1 MTMINEWREDIK
13 LGFEEAEVMG
23 KPILMFFYSP
33 ACYFCQQMERSA
45 FSRKEILTRLTEE
58 FVLLR
63 ITPNAPADFR
73 TYNIKATPAFLIL
86 GPTGMEFERFTGFL
100 DAQSLMAF
108 CLLGLGKWRYDL
120 GQADIAQY
128 HVEELT
134 SQYPGSIHAPE
145 GFFLRGIYRYQ
156 TTKDRSH
163 LRESYDTLARQY
175 PDSPW
180 VKRSRLLHLYP
191 CAFFKWEA
199 YRNQGWAYWEDH
211 QIVKELPSSGAT
223 N

>member
-1 MTMINEWREDIK
+1 MVKAWREDIK
-13 LGFEEAEVMG
+13 LCLKEAEVTG
-23 KPILMFFYSP
+23 KPVLIFFYSP
-33 ACYFCQQMERSA
+33 ACYFCQQMERGV
-45 FSRKEILTRLTEE
+45 FSKKEILARLAIE

-63 ITPNAPADFR
+63 ITPDAPADFR
-73 TYNIKATPAFLIL
+73 NYNINATPAFLIL

-100 DAQSLMAF
+100 DTPGLMAF

-120 GQADIAQY
+120 GQADIARD
-128 HVEELT
+128 HMEELT
-134 SQYPGSIHAPE
+134 SLYAGSVSAAE
-145 GFFLRGIYRYQ
+145 GLFLRGIYRYR

-191 CAFFKWEA
+191 CAFFKLEA

-211 QIVKELPSSGAT
+211 QIVKELPPSSSR
-223 N
+223 